1 MRALV
6 TGGAGFIGSHLCDE
20 LLKAGADVICLDNL
34 ITGSEENIAHNLG
47 NSSFKFIKHDVCR
60 PVNIEEKLDYVLHL
74 ASPASPKDYLKYPI
88 ETMNANSVGTLNMLE
103 LARKKGASFL
113 LASTSE
119 IYGDPLV
126 SPQTEEYLGNVSCT
140 GPRSVYDEAKRF
152 AEALTSSYVREF
164 SLDAKIA
171 RFFNTYGPRMRKN
184 DGRAIPNFIWQAMKN
199 DPLTVYGNGSQTRS
213 FCYISDL
220 VNGLIKLMKIKV
232 DSPVNL
238 GNPCEISILE
248 LARIVNRLFNK
259 NENNVSYQPLP
270 QDDPKQRRPEI
281 SKAKALLDWE
291 PKIGFDEGIKN
302 TVEWFRRVY
311 G

>member
-34 ITGSEENIAHNLG
+34 ITGSEENISHNFS
-47 NSSFKFIKHDVCR
+47 NPRFKLIKHDICR
-60 PVNIEEKLDYVLHL
+60 PIDIEDKLDHILHL

-88 ETMNANSVGTLNMLE
+88 ETMNANSVGTLNMLD
-103 LARKKGASFL
+103 LARKKGAAFL

-119 IYGDPLV
+119 VYGDPLV

-152 AEALTSSYVREF
+152 AEALTCSYIREF
-164 SLDAKIA
+164 SLDARIA

-220 VNGLIKLMKIKV
+220 VNGIIKLMGTKV

-248 LARIVNRLFNK
+248 LARIMNRLFNK

-281 SKAKALLDWE
+281 SKAKALLGWE